1 MDSSFSDTALRLLLF
16 CAEAIEN
23 RDLKSADVFLHVIL
37 ILADK
42 RHYWFRDDSIV
53 VKYFAYALVRRAYGL
68 HPASS
73 YFTFP
78 VDPAPYYQYNSC
90 HINGV
95 IKKVINDALMG
106 NRRLHLIDF
115 NIPYYGF
122 EGSVLSTLPNFVG
135 YCLPVCVSYIL
146 PPFLKEYV
154 EFSRQMEFLTK
165 DAKEVNVKL
174 EDELKVVYGN
184 SLAEVDEC
192 EIDFKRRRD
201 DEMVVIY
208 YKFKLEK
215 LVRDAKA
222 MKRELVRL
230 KEINPTIVIILD
242 FYSNHS
248 DSDFLTCF
256 KDSFQY
262 SLKTLDYWQELDR
275 YLDGKKEWEFNI
287 EAGEGN
293 NIIRRHPTL
302 PEWQHLFS
310 SAGFSRI
317 PLNHRKD
324 NLSVEDN
331 SSLKI
336 MREEEECL
344 ILGYKGCPMFFLSAW
359 KPKVEDG
366 HFNSNSTNHKFE
378 QGFNPN
384 PLPLQP
390 LQPFLEGLILNRLA
404 ALAEIH
410 NISKDLCCKYKL
422 SLALTW
428 ASKVNNMNGT
438 ISDPNK
444 KHTFFIQS
452 NYCYVKDRKSYDF
465 MFGFERM
472 ISVPFFEKAFE
483 SRDGYHFEPS
493 LTEVEDFKYFMLKD
507 CNIDVA
513 LAICLQNRHTSDEVY
528 VVEFYW
534 PPTESEISKSVALR
548 IFDDLKH
555 MKTTFVTVKVQG
567 PEIKFQEEA
576 ISSIPTS
583 SNTAMPLKIA
593 EEARGIHAKEINAH
607 IEQIVETKRN
617 KQRKLR
623 SKVWVDFHKSEEEG
637 KQVAKCEHCPK
648 VLTGSSK
655 SGTTHL
661 NNHSKVCP
669 GKKKQNQESQ
679 LILPVDTNERSSTF
693 DQERSHLALVK
704 MVIRQQYQLDL
715 AGQEAF
721 KNFVKGLQPMY
732 EFQSRDKLLSGIHR
746 IYNEE
751 REKLQLYF
759 DQLAC
764 KLNLTVSLSK
774 NNHGKTAYCC
784 LIAHFIDD
792 SWELKMKTLGLRTLE
807 HINDTKAVG
816 GIIQSLV
823 SEWNIGNKVRSITVD
838 NSFLDDSMVQQIKE
852 NCLSN
857 LVSLSSTHWFI
868 NCTLLEDGF
877 REMDDLLFK
886 LKKSIEYV
894 TETKH
899 GRLKFQ
905 EAVDQV
911 KLQDGKSWDD
921 LSLKLESDF
930 GILDSALRSREI
942 LCKLEQIDGNFKLN
956 PSMEEWENAAALQ
969 SCLRCFDDIKG
980 TQSLTV
986 SLYLPKLCDIYKKF
1000 LQLERSN
1007 PSFVTLM
1014 KRRFDHYWRLC
1025 NSALAVASVLDPRL
1039 KFKVVEF
1046 SYIVIYG
1053 HDSKVQLNT
1062 FREVLTN
1069 VYNEYANETK
1079 NQTTSASVL
1088 DDINWLG
1095 NNSIWDSFS
1104 KFVTASEASSKSEL
1118 EIYLD
1123 EHLIPM
1129 DGAIFDIL
1137 GWWSDKSQKFPILAK
1152 MARDFLAIPVSIFI
1166 PCSNIKA
1173 TINNPA
1179 YNILNPESM
1188 EALVCSENWLETPK
1202 GNDGENHEPTQTM
1215 DKGKRKLDEDTCVR
1229 KKPKPSNCEKA
1240 ISTED
1245 IARDSNNNDEP
1256 AGEISIG
1263 KLQTEN
1269 SSKNGCYGETSSGN
1283 KSKAS
1288 NKMMGTISLRDIHQ
1302 EKSSSELN
1310 HGRNVEDVSSGDS
1323 SSDNDQSDQLQSS
1336 SSESDVEI
1344 TLKEQGSW
1352 SEQDIKAYLLS
1363 EFTEKENELIDT
1375 WQKNELKGKMIGR
1388 DKYFKIQGEKLA
1400 PLLMMPQG
1408 DETREEYYIEDL
1420 VVNTFFELLKKRSDK
1435 FPNIYINHYSFGSQ
1449 IATQLIEGPRTEQEV
1464 LAWVKVDE
1472 LRGAHKMFLPMSLS
1486 KHWVLF
1492 YVDTKEKKISWL
1504 DPIASSRIRSYNVEK
1519 DIILQWFTTLLL
1531 PKLGYVDAKEWP
1543 FLVRNDIPE
1552 QKNLVDCAV
1561 FVMKYGDC
1569 LTHGDCFPFKQ
1580 EDMVHFRR
1588 GIFVDIYR
1596 GIIHKK
1602 NKQRLMHCLGTQSC
1616 KDVNSNF

>member
-1 MDSSFSDTALRLLLF
+1 MASSFVDTDTVLKWLLDS
-16 CAEAIEN
+16 AQAIEDGN
-23 RDLKSADVFLHVIL
+23 LKRADAFLQLIL
-37 ILADK
+37 ILADETPDK
-42 RHYWFRDDSIV
+42 FRVQSRV
-53 VKYFAYALVRRAYGL
+53 VKYFAEALVRRAYGL

-73 YFTFP
+73 NFTFP
-78 VDPAPYYQYNSC
+78 VNPAPYLRSRNS
-90 HINGV
+90 IDGV
-95 IKKVINDALMG
+95 IKKVIDDALMG

-115 NIPYYGF
+115 SIPRNYCF
-122 EGSVLSTLPNFVG
+122 EDSVLCTLPNFSG
-135 YCLPVCVSYIL
+135 DPLPVRVSYIL
-146 PPFLKEYV
+146 PPFQAKYV
-154 EFSRQMEFLTK
+154 LSSQMEFLTR
-165 DAKEVNVKL
+165 DAREVNVKL
-174 EDELKVVYGN
+174 EDEPKVVYAN
-184 SLAEVDEC
+184 SLAEVGEC
-192 EIDFKRRRD
+192 EIDFKRSRD
-201 DEMVVIY
+201 DEMVVVY

-222 MKRELVRL
+222 MERELVRL
-230 KEINPTIVIILD
+230 KEINPTIVIMLD
-242 FYSNHS
+242 FYSNHTHS
-248 DSDFLTCF
+248 NFLTCF

-262 SLKTLDYWQELDR
+262 SLKTLDCWAESEFVVDEYKWELSRDV
-275 YLDGKKEWEFNI
+275 
-287 EAGEGN
+287 GEGN
-293 NIIRRHPTL
+293 NVIRGYQTL
-302 PEWQHLFS
+302 SEWQRLFS
-310 SAGFSRI
+310 MAGFTRI
-317 PLNHRKD
+317 PLNHNED
-324 NLSVEDN
+324 NLGDESPFFGSIFGSFSDTSFLE
-331 SSLKI
+331 I

-344 ILGYKGCPMFFLSAW
+344 ILGNKRCPMFFLSAW

-366 HFNSNSTNHKFE
+366 HFNSFSTDHKFG

-384 PLPLQP
+384 PSPR
-390 LQPFLEGLILNRLA
+390 QPFPEDLVLNRLA

-410 NISKDLCCKYKL
+410 DILEDLCCKHKL
-422 SLALTW
+422 PLALTW
-428 ASKVNNMNGT
+428 ASRVSCLNET
-438 ISDPNK
+438 ISDSNK

-452 NYCYVKDRKSYDF
+452 NSCYVTNQKCLLF
-465 MFGFERM
+465 MEECEFNM
-472 ISVPFFEKAFE
+472 TMQPSFEKALE
-483 SRDGYHFEPS
+483 SSDGYHFHSSTSE
-493 LTEVEDFKYFMLKD
+493 LGKD
-507 CNIDVA
+507 NFINIDDIVTV
-513 LAICLQNRHTSDEVY
+513 CLQNRYTRNDIY

-534 PPTESEISKSVALR
+534 PTIKIEKSKSLALR
-548 IFDDLKH
+548 IFNDLKH
-555 MKTTFVTVKVQG
+555 KKTKFVAVKIQG
-567 PEIKFQEEA
+567 TEIGSQKEA
-576 ISSIPTS
+576 ISNISTLRCLQ
-583 SNTAMPLKIA
+583 AA
-593 EEARGIHAKEINAH
+593 EETEEVQAVEINGVDVERGVDSNFPSPMPTHSSSKVVAAPFNTPEGPH
-607 IEQIVETKRN
+607 NQIVPNDDPEIGKANKEKLPRT
-617 KQRKLR
+617 KQRNSRPKTVKANKEKLPETTQR
-623 SKVWVDFHKSEEEG
+623 RLTSAVWEHFDRLLVGGE
-637 KQVAKCEHCPK
+637 QVAKCKHCPK
-648 VLTGSSK
+648 VLTGSSN

-661 NNHSKVCP
+661 RNHLNVCQ
-669 GKKKQNQESQ
+669 KEQNQE
-679 LILPVDTNERSSTF
+679 RSRLNF
-693 DQERSHLALVK
+693 VKMIIKHRYPLDMADQEF
-704 MVIRQQYQLDL
+704 
-715 AGQEAF
+715 F
-721 KNFVKGLQPMY
+721 KNFVKDMQPMF
-732 EFQSRDKLLSGIHR
+732 EFESKDISSYIRS
-746 IYNEE
+746 IYREE
-751 REKLQLYF
+751 KEKLQLYF
-759 DQLAC
+759 NKLAS
-764 KLNLTVSLSK
+764 KFNLTVSLWK
-774 NNHGKTAYCC
+774 NNSGKTAYCC

-823 SEWNIGNKVRSITVD
+823 SEWNIGSKVCSITVD
-838 NSFLDDSMVQQIKE
+838 NSFLDNSMVQQIKD

-877 REMDDLLFK
+877 REMDDLLFN

-911 KLQDGKSWDD
+911 KLHDGKSWDD

-942 LCKLEQIDGNFKLN
+942 FCKLEQIDGNFKLN

-986 SLYLPKLCDIYKKF
+986 SLYLPQLCDIYKKF
-1000 LQLERSN
+1000 LQLEKSN

-1014 KRRFDHYWRLC
+1014 KRRLC

-1046 SYIVIYG
+1046 SYILIYG

-1062 FREVLTN
+1062 FRELLTN

-1104 KFVTASEASSKSEL
+1104 KFVTANEASSKSEL
-1118 EIYLD
+1118 ELYLD
-1123 EHLIPM
+1123 EPLLPM
-1129 DGAIFDIL
+1129 DGEIFDIL
-1137 GWWSDKSQKFPILAK
+1137 GWWCDKSQKFPILAK
-1152 MARDFLAIPVSIFI
+1152 MARDFLAIPVSIFT

-1188 EALVCSENWLETPK
+1188 EALVCSENWLESPK
-1202 GNDGENHEPTQTM
+1202 GNDGENHEPTQTT
-1215 DKGKRKLDEDTCVR
+1215 DKGKRKLDEDTCVG
-1229 KKPKPSNCEKA
+1229 KKSKPSNCEK
-1240 ISTED
+1240 D
-1245 IARDSNNNDEP
+1245 IAKDSNSNDEP
-1256 AGEISIG
+1256 VGEISIG
-1263 KLQTEN
+1263 KN

-1288 NKMMGTISLRDIHQ
+1288 NKMDIHQ
-1302 EKSSSELN
+1302 EKSSSEFN
-1310 HGRNVEDVSSGDS
+1310 HGRNVEDVSSGES

-1352 SEQDIKAYLLS
+1352 FEQDIKAYLLS
-1363 EFTEKENELIDT
+1363 EFTKKENELIDK
-1375 WQKNELKGKMIGR
+1375 WQKNELKGKRIGR
-1388 DKYFKIQGEKLA
+1388 DKCFKIPGEILA
-1400 PLLMMPQG
+1400 PLLMVPQG
-1408 DETREEYYIEDL
+1408 DETRKEYYIEDL
-1420 VVNTFFELLKKRSDK
+1420 
-1435 FPNIYINHYSFGSQ
+1435 
-1449 IATQLIEGPRTEQEV
+1449 TQLIEGPRTEQEV

-1472 LRGAHKMFLPMSLS
+1472 LRGVHKMFLPMSLS

-1492 YVDTKEKKISWL
+1492 YADTKEKKISWL
-1504 DPIASSRIRSYNVEK
+1504 DPIASSRVRSYNVEK

-1552 QKNLVDCAV
+1552 QKNSVDCAV

-1588 GIFVDIYR
+1588 RIFVDIYR
-1596 GIIHKK
+1596 GRIH
-1602 NKQRLMHCLGTQSC
+1602 
-1616 KDVNSNF
+1616 